1 MGFPPLKEKRKRRN
15 VLSYLAEKFKT
26 TMDPNK
32 KDEKDENDNDN
43 DKSRKGMATMRRRRK
58 APTTMI
64 NREGGG

>member
-1 MGFPPLKEKRKRRN
+1 MGFPPLKEKTKRRN

-32 KDEKDENDNDN
+32 KDENDNDN

>member
-1 MGFPPLKEKRKRRN
+1 MGFPPLKEKTKRRN
-15 VLSYLAEKFKT
+15 VLSYLEEKT

-32 KDEKDENDNDN
+32 KEEKDENDNDN